1 VAANDAVPAV
11 FEEPPSEETVVHRVK
26 SGETLYSIAKK
37 YQTTI
42 DKLKS
47 LNRLVGNTLRVGTR
61 LVVSTPRST
70 IAQQQ

>member
-1 VAANDAVPAV
+1 
-11 FEEPPSEETVVHRVK
+11 VHRVK